1 MLWSGEPTMQAPVD
15 AADFYL
21 PIIVVFGGNFLFFF
35 FCQWKKDNSYID
47 ALWGLTFLFPII
59 SLILKRYISSSS
71 ADPDARCWIVATLV
85 AIWGIRLC
93 WHILKRHRAEDFRYK
108 QMRADWTE
116 KGG

>member
-21 PIIVVFGGNFLFFF
+21 PILVVFGGNFLFFF

-47 ALWGLTFLFPII
+47 ALWGLTFLFPLLA
-59 SLILKRYISSSS
+59 LILKRYISTSSP
-71 ADPDARCWIVATLV
+71 DPDMRCWIVATMV

-93 WHILKRHRAEDFRYK
+93 WHILKRHRAEDFRYVK
-108 QMRADWTE
+108 MREDWTA